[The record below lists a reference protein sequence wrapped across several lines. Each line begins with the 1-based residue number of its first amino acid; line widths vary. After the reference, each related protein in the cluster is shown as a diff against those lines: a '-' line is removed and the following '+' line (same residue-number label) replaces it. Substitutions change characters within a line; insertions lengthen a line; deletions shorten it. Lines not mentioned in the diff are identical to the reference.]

1 MTAFSP
7 DCMNPD
13 WRSFL
18 LMSALN
24 LKCRTSCFCDIFFRC
39 RNCPVLALPPSISSS
54 IQELFFPEGRESILD
69 VSATSTFKYADEL
82 RELLPLESEKQFLMF
97 DEVEHAFHRLM
108 MSYIHRTFTLQKYG
122 NALFRVHLLNYF
134 RMPRLPSWLM
144 SNSEADLQVCGAS
157 PSLAQL
163 LTQTEV
169 ETPSPGDG
177 LLLRTQSTTAEA
189 FSRAPDNDV
198 LRWDDSTEQL
208 VRFILFKL
216 FHPDAPHS
224 KVLPGH
230 RVCIHGMSAAFLN
243 GAEGY
248 YERLSPSQ
256 PGRVEVRL
264 VSPAAV
270 VHKVQSEKNTIVVII
285 PEEKIMRYPDLNDV
299 VSFRRLRHF
308 AAAGVADA
316 AAWMEKFKPF
326 LDVAGFALQRG
337 PDPDITMSEVLE
349 RFKMSSYNICLG
361 STSFLGP
368 ICAYL
373 ERKLRHARQKLQPA
387 ISPAPKK
394 IIKIF
399 IGGEYYTLLSE
410 GRSSKYILFKLHA
423 YRAYGSQYLAKIE
436 LLNADGSSSSA
447 PAQMIIVPDFL
458 CFIPKEDF
466 AEYLSS
472 VADTADAN
480 FDSSF
485 ADTRDDYSSEAYNTD
500 SGEILDCL
508 VASFPEFK
516 LHGKIPSRAF
526 EKDYTLCNASKGSCL
541 EFTEVD
547 LGMSFKPFFSEDLT
561 PSLDAGRRAR
571 LMKSAALE
579 ELNRCFFIHLG
590 LALDIHPFA
599 LQVLLLMLRCVC
611 MPFIDLACSSTRTL
625 CALKCSLKTLSF
637 TSPPTAH
644 TTPFLQAIF
653 REHSQLMLTR
663 TKAIT
668 LLHRDAAPSA
678 AAV

>member
-1 MTAFSP
+1 MEISP

-18 LMSALN
+18 PMSALSV
-24 LKCRTSCFCDIFFRC
+24 KCSSCFCDIFFRC
-39 RNCPVLALPPSISSS
+39 RNCPALTLPADITSS

-108 MSYIHRTFTLQKYG
+108 MTYIHRTFTLQKYG
-122 NALFRVHLLNYF
+122 NALFRVALLNYF
-134 RMPRLPSWLM
+134 RMPYLPSWLM
-144 SNSEADLQVCGAS
+144 SKSDADLEVCGTS
-157 PSLAQL
+157 PSLAHL
-163 LTQTEV
+163 LVQTED

-177 LLLRTQSTTAEA
+177 LLLRTKSTTAEA
-189 FSRAPDNDV
+189 FSRAPHNDV
-198 LRWDDSTEQL
+198 LRWDESTEQL
-208 VRFILFKL
+208 VRFILLRL
-216 FHPDAPHS
+216 FHPDADAE
-224 KVLPGH
+224 VLPGH
-230 RVCIHGMSAAFLN
+230 RVCIFGMSAAFLN

-248 YERLSPSQ
+248 YERRSPSQ

-270 VHKVQSEKNTIVVII
+270 VHKVQSEKDTSVIMI
-285 PEEKIMRYPDLNDV
+285 PENKIMRYPDLNDV

-326 LDVAGFALQRG
+326 LDVAGFSLQRG

-349 RFKMSSYNICLG
+349 RFKMSSCNLCLG
-361 STSFLGP
+361 SPFLVP
-368 ICAYL
+368 VHAYL

-387 ISPAPKK
+387 ISPAAPKH

-399 IGGEYYTLLSE
+399 IGGVYYTLLSD
-410 GRSSKYILFKLHA
+410 GVSSKYVLFKLLA
-423 YRAYGSQYLAKIE
+423 YRAYGSKYLAKVE

-458 CFIPKEDF
+458 CFIPKENF
-466 AEYLSS
+466 AEYMSS

-485 ADTRDDYSSEAYNTD
+485 ADTRDDYSSEAYNKD

-508 VASFPEFK
+508 VTSFPEFK
-516 LHGKIPSRAF
+516 LHGKIPSSAF
-526 EKDYTLCNASKGSCL
+526 EKDYTLCNTSKGRRL

-561 PSLDAGRRAR
+561 PSLDAGTRTR

-599 LQVLLLMLRCVC
+599 LQVLLLMLSCVG
-611 MPFIDLACSSTRTL
+611 MPFIDLACFSTRIL

-637 TSPPTAH
+637 TSPPTVD
-644 TTPFLQAIF
+644 TTPFCRPF
-653 REHSQLMLTR
+653 
-663 TKAIT
+663 
-668 LLHRDAAPSA
+668 SA
-678 AAV
+678 DIRS